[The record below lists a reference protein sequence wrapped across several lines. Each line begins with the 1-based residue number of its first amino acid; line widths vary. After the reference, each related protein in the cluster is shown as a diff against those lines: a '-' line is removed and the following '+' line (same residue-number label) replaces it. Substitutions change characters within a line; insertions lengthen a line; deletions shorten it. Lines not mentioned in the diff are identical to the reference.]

1 MSGQFEAVIE
11 RLKKSWGWTT
21 VAAVVVLVLVF
32 AFWPRPVL
40 VDTAE
45 VVSGPMQVFV
55 TDDGETR
62 IHDIFRISAPLAG
75 RVLRIASEVGDDVI
89 AGETVV
95 ATLQQTDPTFLDV
108 RSQSERE
115 AAVRAA
121 EAAVSLAEAE
131 VGRARAEMDFA
142 HADLERARG
151 LKVGETISSRALQRA
166 EVDVQTKKAALE
178 EAQSMLSVRRYEL
191 ETARAALILPGGE
204 EGTVN
209 APCCIQLNSPTN
221 GKVLQVLHKSE
232 GVVAAGT
239 PLLEIGDPSDLE
251 IVVDLLSSDAVNVTE
266 GARVAIDEWGGE
278 RMLNGRVRRVEPYAF
293 TKTSALGIEEQRV
306 NVVIDFTDSRES
318 RRALAHGYRVVANIV
333 VWEGDNEVQVPIGA
347 LFRVG
352 EAWGVFAVE
361 DGRARLKLVEIGRRN
376 TNHAQVAGGL
386 APGDKVV
393 LYPSDQISDGTRIKK
408 RG

>member
-1 MSGQFEAVIE
+1 MLGRFTAIAE

-21 VAAVVVLVLVF
+21 VGAVVIVALIF

-75 RVLRIASEVGDDVI
+75 RVLRIDSHVGDEVV

-95 ATLQQTDPTFLDV
+95 ATLQQTDPAFLDV

-131 VGRARAEMDFA
+131 VERARAEMDFA

-151 LKVGETISSRALQRA
+151 LELGETISPRSLQRA

-204 EGTVN
+204 EGSVD

-221 GKVLQVLHKSE
+221 GKVLQILHKSE

-239 PLLEIGDPSDLE
+239 PLLEVGDPSDLE
-251 IVVDLLSSDAVNVTE
+251 IVVDLLSSDAVNVVE
-266 GARVAIDEWGGE
+266 GARVMIDEWGGSHT
-278 RMLNGRVRRVEPYAF
+278 LNGR
-293 TKTSALGIEEQRV
+293 
-306 NVVIDFTDSRES
+306 
-318 RRALAHGYRVVANIV
+318 
-333 VWEGDNEVQVPIGA
+333 
-347 LFRVG
+347 
-352 EAWGVFAVE
+352 
-361 DGRARLKLVEIGRRN
+361 
-376 TNHAQVAGGL
+376 
-386 APGDKVV
+386 
-393 LYPSDQISDGTRIKK
+393 
-408 RG
+408 